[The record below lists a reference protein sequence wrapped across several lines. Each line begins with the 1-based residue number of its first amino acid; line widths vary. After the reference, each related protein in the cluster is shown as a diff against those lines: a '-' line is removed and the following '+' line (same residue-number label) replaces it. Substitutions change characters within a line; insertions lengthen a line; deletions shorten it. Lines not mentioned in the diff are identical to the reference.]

1 MPNLT
6 AQSIE
11 QIWFVHTTAMVVLGQ
26 FFYNYYH
33 EDLVRNNRW
42 LPSRD
47 EKNIDDTTPDKEWA
61 WST

>member
-1 MPNLT
+1 
-6 AQSIE
+6 
-11 QIWFVHTTAMVVLGQ
+11 MVMLGH

-42 LPSRD
+42 LPWRD
-47 EKNIDDTTPDKEWA
+47 EKNINTTIQDKEWA